1 MSKERKEGSGAVRSI
16 LLTLILAFLLLTG
29 AAYAL
34 GYIFFQRHY
43 YPGTVINGF
52 RCDFKDAKY
61 VENLMQEQVSA
72 YVLAVNTMYNG
83 REAITAGDVKLTYQS
98 DGEPAHILAEQ
109 DSLHWFN
116 HIGRRKEY
124 SLDQNLSFD
133 TAALDEAVSSL
144 NCMNPENAVD
154 SQDAYVK
161 ETADGFVIVPE
172 VEGNTLDVE
181 KVRQLIGSAM
191 QHLVPEVDLLAAE
204 CYIVPKKFASDSD
217 LIAECDLRNSVRESN
232 IEFMDI
238 VPRTILTYDF
248 ADRTERLEWD
258 TIEDW
263 VTQDEDGRYILDS
276 EKTSA
281 YVKELAEKY
290 DTVGNTREFNTYDR
304 RTVTISGGD
313 YGWVIDQPSE
323 VKALTEAI
331 LAGTIE
337 VREPVYAYTAFSRD
351 LNDIGLTYIEIDLA
365 AQRLVYY
372 RNGYPTVDAQVVTGM
387 PYETYTATPTGCYSV
402 QEMRSPAELSDSTGT
417 VNVSWWL
424 RFYANLGI
432 HDAAWRDNFN
442 RDVYLLEGTGG
453 CVNISYDDM
462 RALYSYAEVGLPV
475 VIYN

>member
-1 MSKERKEGSGAVRSI
+1 MSKKRKESTGAGRKI
-16 LLTLILAFLLLTG
+16 LLSLILAFLLLTG
-29 AAYAL
+29 AVYAL
-34 GYIFFQRHY
+34 GFMFFQNHY
-43 YPGTVINGF
+43 YPGTVINNF

-83 REAITAGDVKLTYQS
+83 REAISAEDVNLTYLS
-98 DGEPAHILAEQ
+98 DGEPARILKEQ
-109 DSLHWFN
+109 DSVHWYN
-116 HIGRRKEY
+116 YLGRRKEY
-124 SLDQNLSFD
+124 NLEKNITYD
-133 TAALDEAVSSL
+133 NAAMDDAISSM
-144 NCMNPENAVD
+144 NCMNPENTVE
-154 SQDAYVK
+154 SQDAYVT

-172 VEGNTLDVE
+172 VEGNTLDVD
-181 KVRQLIGSAM
+181 KVRQLIGGAM
-191 QHLVPEVDLLAAE
+191 QALVPEVDLLAAE

-217 LIAECDLRNSVRESN
+217 LIAECDLRNTVKAEN
-232 IEFMDI
+232 EEFMEI
-238 VPRTILTYDF
+238 VPKTILTYDF

-263 VTQDEDGRYILDS
+263 VTQDEVGRYILDS
-276 EKTSA
+276 EKMTA

-290 DTVGNTREFNTYDR
+290 DTAGNTREFSTYDR

-313 YGWVIDQPSE
+313 YGWVIDQPAE
-323 VKALTEAI
+323 VEALKEAI

-351 LNDIGLTYIEIDLA
+351 QNDIGLTYIEIDLT

-372 RNGYPTVDAQVVTGM
+372 RNGYPTVDAPAVTGM
-387 PYETYTATPTGCYSV
+387 PYETYTETPTGCFSV
-402 QEMRSPAELSDSTGT
+402 QEMRSPAHLSDSTGT
-417 VNVSWWL
+417 VDVSWWL

-432 HDAAWRDNFN
+432 HDAPWRDNFN
-442 RDVYLLEGTGG
+442 SDVYLLDGTGG

-475 VIYN
+475 VIYK